1 MLDGWAGLQSGV
13 MDISEYFDN
22 PVALPED
29 CSTAVH
35 CTKYLF
41 SGAIAFNIKGAIADE
56 IKYHW
61 SGQSFFRFS

>member
-1 MLDGWAGLQSGV
+1 

-35 CTKYLF
+35 CTKYLV

-56 IKYHW
+56 IKYH
-61 SGQSFFRFS
+61 